1 MLFYTNTKLKGH
13 LGSAFFRAFTALI
26 LSMIACVSQIIPG
39 LSASYNI
46 AWAKEEKDHYFG
58 RVTVPMINEQ
68 EPLLAQ
74 A

>member
-1 MLFYTNTKLKGH
+1 
-13 LGSAFFRAFTALI
+13 
-26 LSMIACVSQIIPG
+26 MIACVSQIIPG

-58 RVTVPMINEQ
+58 RVTVPMVNEQ